1 MKKQVALG
9 KRVGWI
15 LPFLFFGT
23 ACSSDS
29 GELDGE
35 QPELPFLTIIDT
47 TVTLAADDQESKTIT
62 VKTNITGW
70 TVSADNDWC
79 TAGGKDGKIVIS
91 ASPNEGATA
100 RSATVSV
107 NTGNDQAPDVTI
119 HVTQRGAT
127 PTLQVDKSAASFDS
141 EGGQDKITVITNI
154 PEEEWTFEYEA
165 SAEWCLVETEGK
177 VLTITVEA
185 NPGPA
190 RTTEIKIT
198 SGLMPESLTIT
209 VTQSKNTTIVGVGF
223 ARPTT
228 GAGFSITR
236 YENKTKSIQVSS
248 RKGIWMG

>member
-9 KRVGWI
+9 KRVDWI

-29 GELDGE
+29 GDLDGE

-119 HVTQRGAT
+119 HVTQWGAT
-127 PTLQVDKSAASFDS
+127 PALQVDKSAASFDS
-141 EGGQDKITVITNI
+141 EGGQDKVTVITNI
-154 PEEEWTFEYEA
+154 PEEEWTFEFEA
-165 SAEWCLVETEGK
+165 SADWCSVKPEGK
-177 VLTITVEA
+177 ILTISVEA

-190 RTTEIKIT
+190 RTTEIIVTSDLIPEAEPLKIT
-198 SGLMPESLTIT
+198 IHQSAPSSQLQDTR
-209 VTQSKNTTIVGVGF
+209 TQVRAEGNLDWTERG
-223 ARPTT
+223 
-228 GAGFSITR
+228 
-236 YENKTKSIQVSS
+236 
-248 RKGIWMG
+248 GI